1 VVDRIDSLVE
11 GMSKIQYDQVIEGL
25 LSKVNKYDYN

>member
-1 VVDRIDSLVE
+1 
-11 GMSKIQYDQVIEGL
+11 MSKIQYDQVIEGL